1 MNQFLR
7 KISYRY
13 LFHKGSKSLSSQTLL
28 TSTGVGLGT
37 AVLIIVLSVMNG
49 FENELQKRILGVIPH
64 VTLETSGGFEDIESL
79 TKTISNENNVIAVAP
94 FLSTQVVINN
104 GDVSKGVFLKGT
116 SAKNEI
122 SIIPDNMLIGGIESL
137 EDSSAIVLGDSLA
150 YELNVAIGDSVNLLN
165 IDQSN
170 PLIGV
175 PRVVAFKVEGI
186 FSVGSEVDQN
196 YALISSDSFLKL
208 IKPKNG
214 TGIEVKV
221 DNVLEA
227 RNTGRSII
235 EKLDSSNFI
244 RMASWDQSYGGL
256 FRAVQLEKIMVGMLM
271 SLILLVAILSLLM
284 SVNNLIKTNEK
295 EIAILR
301 TIGYSKW
308 DIQSIFIQ
316 LILTIG
322 IFGIFFGNILGFFIA
337 SNITEFL
344 NFLSQAFNI
353 SMLDVYYLDYFP
365 SIINFEQI
373 VWINIFTFLL
383 LLIFSFIPSNKAA
396 NTNPVNIINV
406 S

>member
-13 LFHKGSKSLSSQTLL
+13 LFHKGSRSLSSQTLL

-122 SIIPDNMLIGGIESL
+122 SIIPNNMLIGGIESL

-365 SIINFEQI
+365 SIISFEQI

>member
-1 MNQFLR
+1 MNYFLR
-7 KISYRY
+7 KISFRY
-13 LFHKGSKSLSSQTLL
+13 LYHKGSKAPSSQTIL
-28 TSTGVGLGT
+28 TSLGVGFGT

-64 VTLETSGGFEDIESL
+64 VTLESSGGFEDLENISEIILKDSNVE
-79 TKTISNENNVIAVAP
+79 TIAP
-94 FLSTQVVINN
+94 FLSSQVVINSN
-104 GDVSKGVFLKGT
+104 DVSKGVIIKGT
-116 SAKNEI
+116 SQQNEI
-122 SIIPDNMLIGGIESL
+122 SIIPDNMLVGDLEALEGGSNI
-137 EDSSAIVLGDSLA
+137 IVGDSLA
-150 YELNVAIGDSVNLLN
+150 YELNAAIGDSVNLLN

-175 PRVVAFKVEGI
+175 PRVIAFKIVGI

-196 YALISSDSFLKL
+196 YALISQDSFLKL

-214 TGIEVKV
+214 IGLEIKVK
-221 DNVLEA
+221 NVLDA
-227 RNTGRSII
+227 RKTGRAVIQ
-235 EKLDSSNFI
+235 KFDSENYI
-244 RMASWDQSYGGL
+244 KMTSWDQSYGGL
-256 FRAVQLEKIMVGMLM
+256 FRAVQLEKIMVGLLM

-301 TIGYSKW
+301 TIGFSKW

-316 LILTIG
+316 LVLTIG
-322 IFGIFFGNILGFFIA
+322 VFGIFFGNILGFFLA

-344 NFLSQAFNI
+344 NFLSQIFNI

-365 SIINFEQI
+365 SIINFQQI
-373 VWINIFTFLL
+373 VWINIITFLL

-396 NTNPVNIINV
+396 NTNPVNIVNKA
-406 S
+406 

>member
-1 MNQFLR
+1 MNYFLR
-7 KISYRY
+7 KISFRY
-13 LFHKGSKSLSSQTLL
+13 LYHKGSKAPSSQTIL
-28 TSTGVGLGT
+28 TSLGVGFGT

-64 VTLETSGGFEDIESL
+64 VTLESSGGFEDLENISEIILEES
-79 TKTISNENNVIAVAP
+79 NVEAIAP
-94 FLSTQVVINN
+94 FLSSQVVINSN
-104 GDVSKGVFLKGT
+104 DVSKGVIIKGT
-116 SAKNEI
+116 SQQNEI
-122 SIIPDNMLIGGIESL
+122 SIIPDNMLVGDLEALEGGSNI
-137 EDSSAIVLGDSLA
+137 IVGDSLA

-175 PRVVAFKVEGI
+175 PRVIAFKVVGI

-196 YALISSDSFLKL
+196 YALMSQDSFLKL

-214 TGIEVKV
+214 IGLEIKVK
-221 DNVLEA
+221 NVLDA
-227 RNTGRSII
+227 RKTGRAVIQ
-235 EKLDSSNFI
+235 KFDSENYI
-244 RMASWDQSYGGL
+244 KMTSWDQSYGGL
-256 FRAVQLEKIMVGMLM
+256 FRAVQLEKIMVGLLM

-301 TIGYSKW
+301 TIGFSKW

-316 LILTIG
+316 LVLTIG
-322 IFGIFFGNILGFFIA
+322 IFGIFFGNILGFFLA

-344 NFLSQAFNI
+344 NFLSQIFNI

-365 SIINFEQI
+365 SIINFQQI
-373 VWINIFTFLL
+373 VWINIITFLL

-396 NTNPVNIINV
+396 NTNPVNIVNKT
-406 S
+406 

>member
-1 MNQFLR
+1 MNYFLR
-7 KISYRY
+7 KISFRY
-13 LFHKGSKSLSSQTLL
+13 LFHKGSKAPSSQTIL
-28 TSTGVGLGT
+28 TSLGVGFGT

-64 VTLETSGGFEDIESL
+64 VTLESSGGFEDLENISEIILEESNVE
-79 TKTISNENNVIAVAP
+79 TIAP
-94 FLSTQVVINN
+94 FLSSQVVINSN
-104 GDVSKGVFLKGT
+104 DVSKGVIIKGT
-116 SAKNEI
+116 SQQNEI
-122 SIIPDNMLIGGIESL
+122 SIIPDNMLVGDLEALEGGSNI
-137 EDSSAIVLGDSLA
+137 IVGDSLA
-150 YELNVAIGDSVNLLN
+150 YELNAAIGDSVNLLN

-175 PRVVAFKVEGI
+175 PRVIAFKVVGI

-196 YALISSDSFLKL
+196 YALISQDSFLKL

-214 TGIEVKV
+214 IGLEIKVK
-221 DNVLEA
+221 NVLDA
-227 RNTGRSII
+227 RKTGRAVIQ
-235 EKLDSSNFI
+235 KFDSENYI
-244 RMASWDQSYGGL
+244 KMTSWDQSYGGL
-256 FRAVQLEKIMVGMLM
+256 FRAVQLEKIMVGLLM

-301 TIGYSKW
+301 TIGFSKW

-316 LILTIG
+316 LVLTIG
-322 IFGIFFGNILGFFIA
+322 IFGIFFGNILGFFLA

-344 NFLSQAFNI
+344 NFLSQIFNI

-365 SIINFEQI
+365 SIINFQQI
-373 VWINIFTFLL
+373 VWINIITFLL

-396 NTNPVNIINV
+396 NTNPVNIVNKT
-406 S
+406 

>member
-1 MNQFLR
+1 MNYFLR
-7 KISYRY
+7 KISFRY
-13 LFHKGSKSLSSQTLL
+13 LFHKGSKAPSSQTIL
-28 TSTGVGLGT
+28 TSLGVGFGT

-64 VTLETSGGFEDIESL
+64 VTLESSGGFEDLENISEIILEDSNVE
-79 TKTISNENNVIAVAP
+79 TIAP
-94 FLSTQVVINN
+94 FLSSQVVINSN
-104 GDVSKGVFLKGT
+104 DVSRGVIIKGT
-116 SAKNEI
+116 SQQNEI
-122 SIIPDNMLIGGIESL
+122 SIIPDNMLVGDLEALEGGSNI
-137 EDSSAIVLGDSLA
+137 IVGDSLA
-150 YELNVAIGDSVNLLN
+150 YELNAAIGDSVNLLN

-175 PRVVAFKVEGI
+175 PRVIAFKVVGI

-196 YALISSDSFLKL
+196 YALMSQDSFLKL

-214 TGIEVKV
+214 IGLEIKVK
-221 DNVLEA
+221 NVLDA
-227 RNTGRSII
+227 RKTGRAVIQ
-235 EKLDSSNFI
+235 KFDSENYI
-244 RMASWDQSYGGL
+244 KMTSWDQSYGGL
-256 FRAVQLEKIMVGMLM
+256 FRAVQLEKIMVGLLM

-301 TIGYSKW
+301 TIGFSKW

-316 LILTIG
+316 LVLSIG
-322 IFGIFFGNILGFFIA
+322 IFGIFFGNILGFFLA

-344 NFLSQAFNI
+344 NFLSQIFNI

-365 SIINFEQI
+365 SIINFQQI
-373 VWINIFTFLL
+373 VWINIITFLL

-396 NTNPVNIINV
+396 NTNPVNIVNKT
-406 S
+406 

>member
-1 MNQFLR
+1 MNYFLR
-7 KISYRY
+7 KISFRY
-13 LFHKGSKSLSSQTLL
+13 LFHKGSKAPSSQTIL
-28 TSTGVGLGT
+28 TSLGVGFGT

-64 VTLETSGGFEDIESL
+64 VTLENSGGFEDIEN
-79 TKTISNENNVIAVAP
+79 ISEIILDEPNVVAVAP
-94 FLSTQVVINN
+94 FLSSQVVINN
-104 GDVSKGVFLKGT
+104 NDVSKGIIIKGT
-116 SAKNEI
+116 SMQNEI
-122 SIIPDNMLIGGIESL
+122 SIIPDNMLVGDL
-137 EDSSAIVLGDSLA
+137 EALEGDSNIIVGDSLA

-175 PRVVAFKVEGI
+175 PRVVAFKVVGI

-196 YALISSDSFLKL
+196 YALISQDSFLKL

-214 TGIEVKV
+214 VGLEIKVK
-221 DNVLEA
+221 NVLEA
-227 RNTGRSII
+227 RNTGRTVIQ
-235 EKLDSSNFI
+235 KFDSENYI
-244 RMASWDQSYGGL
+244 KMTSWDQSYGGL
-256 FRAVQLEKIMVGMLM
+256 FRAVQLEKIMVGLLM
-271 SLILLVAILSLLM
+271 SLILLVAILSLLL

-301 TIGYSKW
+301 TIGFSKW

-322 IFGIFFGNILGFFIA
+322 VFGIFFGNILGFFIA

-344 NFLSQAFNI
+344 NFLSQIFNI

-365 SIINFEQI
+365 SIINFQQI
-373 VWINIFTFLL
+373 VWINIITFFLL
-383 LLIFSFIPSNKAA
+383 LLFGFIPSNKAA
-396 NTNPVNIINV
+396 NTNPVNIVNK

>member
-7 KISYRY
+7 KISFRY
-13 LFHKGSKSLSSQTLL
+13 LFHKGSNSLSSQTLL
-28 TSTGVGLGT
+28 TSLGVGLGT

-64 VTLETSGGFEDIESL
+64 VTLESSGGFKDIEN
-79 TKTISNENNVIAVAP
+79 ISKSISDHNDVVAVAP
-94 FLSTQVVINN
+94 FLSSQVVINN
-104 GDVSKGVFLKGT
+104 RDVSKGVFIKGT
-116 SAKNEI
+116 SAQEEI
-122 SIIPDNMLIGGIESL
+122 SIIPDNMLIGEVESL
-137 EDSSAIVLGDSLA
+137 EDGSNIILGDSLA
-150 YELNVAIGDSVNLLN
+150 YELNVAVGDSVNLLN

-175 PRVVAFKVEGI
+175 PRVVAFKVVGV

-196 YALISSDSFLKL
+196 YALISSNSFLKL

-214 TGIEVKV
+214 IGLELKV
-221 DNVLEA
+221 QNVLEA
-227 RNTGRSII
+227 RNIGRAII
-235 EKLDSSNFI
+235 EKLDTTNYI
-244 RMASWDQSYGGL
+244 KMTSWDQSYGGL
-256 FRAVQLEKIMVGMLM
+256 FRAVQLEKIMVSLLM

-284 SVNNLIKTNEK
+284 SVNNLVKTNEK

-322 IFGIFFGNILGFFIA
+322 VFGIFFGNMLVFFLA

-344 NFLSQAFNI
+344 NFLSQIFNI

-365 SIINFEQI
+365 SIISVEQI
-373 VWINIFTFLL
+373 IWINIITFLL

-396 NTNPVNIINV
+396 NTNPVNIVNK

>member
-1 MNQFLR
+1 MNYFLR
-7 KISYRY
+7 KISFRY
-13 LFHKGSKSLSSQTLL
+13 LYHKGSKAPSSQTIL
-28 TSTGVGLGT
+28 TSLGVGFGT

-64 VTLETSGGFEDIESL
+64 VTLESSGGFEDLENMSEIILKES
-79 TKTISNENNVIAVAP
+79 NVEAVAP
-94 FLSTQVVINN
+94 FLSSQVVINSN
-104 GDVSKGVFLKGT
+104 DVSKGVIIKGT
-116 SAKNEI
+116 SQQNEI
-122 SIIPDNMLIGGIESL
+122 SIIPDNMLVGDLEALEGGSNI
-137 EDSSAIVLGDSLA
+137 IVGDSLA
-150 YELNVAIGDSVNLLN
+150 YELNAAIGDSVNLLN

-175 PRVVAFKVEGI
+175 PRVIAFKVVGI

-196 YALISSDSFLKL
+196 YALISQDSFLKL

-214 TGIEVKV
+214 IGLEIKVK
-221 DNVLEA
+221 NVLDA
-227 RNTGRSII
+227 RKTGRAVMQ
-235 EKLDSSNFI
+235 KFDSENYI
-244 RMASWDQSYGGL
+244 KMTSWDQSYGGL
-256 FRAVQLEKIMVGMLM
+256 FRAVQLEKIMVGLLM

-301 TIGYSKW
+301 TIGFSKW

-316 LILTIG
+316 LVLTIG
-322 IFGIFFGNILGFFIA
+322 IFGIFFGNILGFFLA

-344 NFLSQAFNI
+344 NFLSQIFNI

-365 SIINFEQI
+365 SIINFQQI
-373 VWINIFTFLL
+373 VWINIITFLL

-396 NTNPVNIINV
+396 NTNPVNIVNKT
-406 S
+406 

>member
-1 MNQFLR
+1 LNQFLR
-7 KISYRY
+7 KISFRY
-13 LFHKGSKSLSSQTLL
+13 LFHKGSNSLSSQTLL
-28 TSTGVGLGT
+28 TSLGVGLGT

-64 VTLETSGGFEDIESL
+64 VTLETSGGFKDIEN
-79 TKTISNENNVIAVAP
+79 ISKSISDHNDVVAVAP
-94 FLSTQVVINN
+94 FLSSQVVINN
-104 GDVSKGVFLKGT
+104 RDVSKGVFIKGT
-116 SAKNEI
+116 SAQEEI
-122 SIIPDNMLIGGIESL
+122 SIIPDNMLIGEVESL
-137 EDSSAIVLGDSLA
+137 EDGSNIILGDSLA
-150 YELNVAIGDSVNLLN
+150 YELNVAVGDSVNLLN

-175 PRVVAFKVEGI
+175 PRVVAFKVVGV

-196 YALISSDSFLKL
+196 YALISSNSFLKL

-214 TGIEVKV
+214 IGLELKV
-221 DNVLEA
+221 QNVLEA
-227 RNTGRSII
+227 RNIGRAII
-235 EKLDSSNFI
+235 EKLDTTNYI
-244 RMASWDQSYGGL
+244 KMTSWDQSYGGL
-256 FRAVQLEKIMVGMLM
+256 FRAVQLEKIMVSLLM

-284 SVNNLIKTNEK
+284 SVNNLVKTNEK

-322 IFGIFFGNILGFFIA
+322 IFGIFFGNLLGFFLA

-344 NFLSQAFNI
+344 NFLSQIFNI

-365 SIINFEQI
+365 SIISVEQI
-373 VWINIFTFLL
+373 IWINIITFLL

-396 NTNPVNIINV
+396 NTNPVNIVNK

>member
-1 MNQFLR
+1 MNYFLR
-7 KISYRY
+7 KISFRY
-13 LFHKGSKSLSSQTLL
+13 LYHKGSKAPSSQTIL
-28 TSTGVGLGT
+28 TSLGVGFGT

-64 VTLETSGGFEDIESL
+64 VTLESSGGFEDLENISEIILEDSNVE
-79 TKTISNENNVIAVAP
+79 TIAP
-94 FLSTQVVINN
+94 FLSSQVVINSN
-104 GDVSKGVFLKGT
+104 DVSRGVIIKGT
-116 SAKNEI
+116 SQQNEI
-122 SIIPDNMLIGGIESL
+122 SIIPDNMLVGDLEALEGGSNI
-137 EDSSAIVLGDSLA
+137 IVGDSLA

-175 PRVVAFKVEGI
+175 PRVIAFKVVGI

-196 YALISSDSFLKL
+196 YALMSQDSFLKL

-214 TGIEVKV
+214 IGLEIKVK
-221 DNVLEA
+221 NVLDA
-227 RNTGRSII
+227 RKTGRAVMQ
-235 EKLDSSNFI
+235 KFDSENYI
-244 RMASWDQSYGGL
+244 KMTSWDQSYGGL
-256 FRAVQLEKIMVGMLM
+256 FRAVQLEKIMVGLLM

-301 TIGYSKW
+301 TIGFSKW

-316 LILTIG
+316 LVLTIG
-322 IFGIFFGNILGFFIA
+322 IFGIFFGNILGFFLA

-344 NFLSQAFNI
+344 NFLSQIFNI

-365 SIINFEQI
+365 SIINFQQI
-373 VWINIFTFLL
+373 VWINIITFLL

-396 NTNPVNIINV
+396 NTNPVNIVNKT
-406 S
+406 

>member
-1 MNQFLR
+1 MR
-7 KISYRY
+7 KISFRY
-13 LFHKGSKSLSSQTLL
+13 LFHKGSNSLSSQSLL
-28 TSTGVGLGT
+28 TSLGVGLGT

-64 VTLETSGGFEDIESL
+64 VTLESSGGFKDIEN
-79 TKTISNENNVIAVAP
+79 ISKSISDHNDVVAVAP
-94 FLSTQVVINN
+94 FLSSQVVINN
-104 GDVSKGVFLKGT
+104 RDVSKGVFIKGT
-116 SAKNEI
+116 SAQEEI
-122 SIIPDNMLIGGIESL
+122 SIIPDNMLIGEVESL
-137 EDSSAIVLGDSLA
+137 EDGSNIILGDSLA
-150 YELNVAIGDSVNLLN
+150 YELNVAVGDSVNLLN

-175 PRVVAFKVEGI
+175 PRVVAFKVVGV

-196 YALISSDSFLKL
+196 YALISSNSFLKL

-214 TGIEVKV
+214 IGLELKV
-221 DNVLEA
+221 QNVLEA
-227 RNTGRSII
+227 RNIGRAVI
-235 EKLDSSNFI
+235 EKLDTTNYI
-244 RMASWDQSYGGL
+244 KMTSWDQSYGGL
-256 FRAVQLEKIMVGMLM
+256 FRAVQLEKIMVSLLM
-271 SLILLVAILSLLM
+271 SLILLVAILSLLI
-284 SVNNLIKTNEK
+284 SVNNLVKTNEK

-322 IFGIFFGNILGFFIA
+322 IFGIFFGNLLGFFLA

-344 NFLSQAFNI
+344 NFLSQIFNI

-365 SIINFEQI
+365 SIISVEQI
-373 VWINIFTFLL
+373 IWINIITFLL

-396 NTNPVNIINV
+396 NTNPVNIVNKA
-406 S
+406 

>member
-1 MNQFLR
+1 MR
-7 KISYRY
+7 KISFRY
-13 LFHKGSKSLSSQTLL
+13 LFHKGSNSLSSQTLF
-28 TSTGVGLGT
+28 TSLGVSLGT

-64 VTLETSGGFEDIESL
+64 VTLESSGGFKDIEN
-79 TKTISNENNVIAVAP
+79 ISKSISEDNDVVAVAP
-94 FLSTQVVINN
+94 FLSSQVVINN
-104 GDVSKGVFLKGT
+104 GDVSKGVVIKGT
-116 SAKNEI
+116 SAQDEI
-122 SIIPDNMLIGGIESL
+122 SIIPDNMLIGEVESL
-137 EDSSAIVLGDSLA
+137 EDGSNIILGDSLA

-175 PRVVAFKVEGI
+175 PRVVAFKVVGI

-196 YALISSDSFLKL
+196 YALISSNSFLKL

-214 TGIEVKV
+214 VGLELKVK
-221 DNVLEA
+221 NVLEA
-227 RNTGRSII
+227 RNIGRAII
-235 EKLDSSNFI
+235 QKLDTTNYI
-244 RMASWDQSYGGL
+244 KMTSWDQSYGGL
-256 FRAVQLEKIMVGMLM
+256 FRAVQLEKIMVSLLM
-271 SLILLVAILSLLM
+271 SLILLVAILSLLI
-284 SVNNLIKTNEK
+284 SVNNLVKTNEK

-322 IFGIFFGNILGFFIA
+322 VFGIFFGNMLGFFLA

-344 NFLSQAFNI
+344 NFLSQIFNI

-365 SIINFEQI
+365 SIISLEQI
-373 VWINIFTFLL
+373 IWINIITFILL
-383 LLIFSFIPSNKAA
+383 LVFSFIPSNKAA
-396 NTNPVNIINV
+396 NTNPVNIVNK

>member
-1 MNQFLR
+1 MNYFLR
-7 KISYRY
+7 KISFRY
-13 LFHKGSKSLSSQTLL
+13 LCHKGSKAPSSQTIL
-28 TSTGVGLGT
+28 TSLGVGFGT

-64 VTLETSGGFEDIESL
+64 VTLESSGGFEDLENISEIILEDSNVE
-79 TKTISNENNVIAVAP
+79 TIAP
-94 FLSTQVVINN
+94 FLSSQVVINSN
-104 GDVSKGVFLKGT
+104 DVSRGVIIKGT
-116 SAKNEI
+116 SQQNEI
-122 SIIPDNMLIGGIESL
+122 SIIPDNMLVGDLEALEGGSNI
-137 EDSSAIVLGDSLA
+137 IVGDSLA
-150 YELNVAIGDSVNLLN
+150 YELNAAIGDSVNLLN

-175 PRVVAFKVEGI
+175 PRVIAFKVVGI

-196 YALISSDSFLKL
+196 YALISQDSFLKL

-214 TGIEVKV
+214 IGLEIKVK
-221 DNVLEA
+221 NVLDA
-227 RNTGRSII
+227 RKTGRAVIQ
-235 EKLDSSNFI
+235 KFDSENYI
-244 RMASWDQSYGGL
+244 KMTSWDQSYGGL
-256 FRAVQLEKIMVGMLM
+256 FRAVQLEKIMVGLLM

-301 TIGYSKW
+301 TIGFSKW

-316 LILTIG
+316 LVLTIG
-322 IFGIFFGNILGFFIA
+322 IFGIFFGNILGFFLA

-344 NFLSQAFNI
+344 NFLSQIFNI

-365 SIINFEQI
+365 SIINFQQI
-373 VWINIFTFLL
+373 VWINIITFLL

-396 NTNPVNIINV
+396 NTNPVNIVNKT
-406 S
+406 

>member
-1 MNQFLR
+1 MNYFLR
-7 KISYRY
+7 KISFRY
-13 LFHKGSKSLSSQTLL
+13 LFHKGSKAPSSQTIL
-28 TSTGVGLGT
+28 TSLGVGFGT

-64 VTLETSGGFEDIESL
+64 VTLENSGGFEDIEN
-79 TKTISNENNVIAVAP
+79 ISEIILDEPNVVAVAP
-94 FLSTQVVINN
+94 FLSSQVVINN
-104 GDVSKGVFLKGT
+104 NDVSKGIIIKGT
-116 SAKNEI
+116 SMQNEI
-122 SIIPDNMLIGGIESL
+122 SIIPDNMLVGDL
-137 EDSSAIVLGDSLA
+137 EALEGDSNIIVGDSLA

-175 PRVVAFKVEGI
+175 PRVVAFKVVGI

-196 YALISSDSFLKL
+196 YALISQDSFLKL

-214 TGIEVKV
+214 VGLEIKVK
-221 DNVLEA
+221 NVLEA
-227 RNTGRSII
+227 RNTGRAVIQ
-235 EKLDSSNFI
+235 KFDSENYI
-244 RMASWDQSYGGL
+244 KMTSWDQSYGGL
-256 FRAVQLEKIMVGMLM
+256 FRAVQLEKIMVGLLM
-271 SLILLVAILSLLM
+271 SLILLVAILSLLL

-301 TIGYSKW
+301 TIGFSKW

-322 IFGIFFGNILGFFIA
+322 VFGIFFGNILGFFIA

-344 NFLSQAFNI
+344 NFLSQIFNI

-365 SIINFEQI
+365 SIINFQQI
-373 VWINIFTFLL
+373 VWINIITFFLL
-383 LLIFSFIPSNKAA
+383 LLFGFIPSNKAA
-396 NTNPVNIINV
+396 NTNPVNIVNK

>member
-1 MNQFLR
+1 MNYFLR
-7 KISYRY
+7 KISFRY
-13 LFHKGSKSLSSQTLL
+13 LYHKGSKAPSSQTIL
-28 TSTGVGLGT
+28 TSLGVGFGT

-64 VTLETSGGFEDIESL
+64 VTLESSGGFEDLENISEIILEES
-79 TKTISNENNVIAVAP
+79 NVEAIAP
-94 FLSTQVVINN
+94 FLSSQVVINSN
-104 GDVSKGVFLKGT
+104 DVSKGVIIKGT
-116 SAKNEI
+116 SQKNEI
-122 SIIPDNMLIGGIESL
+122 SIIPDNMLVGDLEALEGGSNI
-137 EDSSAIVLGDSLA
+137 IVGDSLA
-150 YELNVAIGDSVNLLN
+150 YELNAAIGDSVNLLN

-175 PRVVAFKVEGI
+175 PRVIAFKVVGI

-196 YALISSDSFLKL
+196 YALISQDSFLKL

-214 TGIEVKV
+214 IGLEIKVK
-221 DNVLEA
+221 NVLDA
-227 RNTGRSII
+227 RKTGRAVIQ
-235 EKLDSSNFI
+235 KFDSENYI
-244 RMASWDQSYGGL
+244 KMTSWDQSYGGL
-256 FRAVQLEKIMVGMLM
+256 FRAVQLEKIMVGLLM

-301 TIGYSKW
+301 TIGFSKW

-316 LILTIG
+316 LVLTIG
-322 IFGIFFGNILGFFIA
+322 IFGIFFGNILGFFLA

-344 NFLSQAFNI
+344 NFLSQIFNI

-365 SIINFEQI
+365 SIINFQQI
-373 VWINIFTFLL
+373 VWINIITFLL

-396 NTNPVNIINV
+396 NTNPVNIVNKT
-406 S
+406 

>member
-1 MNQFLR
+1 MNYFLR
-7 KISYRY
+7 KISFRY
-13 LFHKGSKSLSSQTLL
+13 LFHKGSKAPSSQTIL
-28 TSTGVGLGT
+28 TSLGVGFGT

-64 VTLETSGGFEDIESL
+64 VTLESSGGFEDLEN
-79 TKTISNENNVIAVAP
+79 ISEIILEDSNVEAIAP
-94 FLSTQVVINN
+94 FLSSQVVINSN
-104 GDVSKGVFLKGT
+104 DVSKGLVIKGT
-116 SAKNEI
+116 SQQSEI
-122 SIIPDNMLIGGIESL
+122 SIIPDNMLVGDLEALEGGSNI
-137 EDSSAIVLGDSLA
+137 IVGDSLA
-150 YELNVAIGDSVNLLN
+150 YELNAAIGDSVNLLN

-175 PRVVAFKVEGI
+175 PRVIAFKVVGI

-196 YALISSDSFLKL
+196 YALISQDSFLKL

-214 TGIEVKV
+214 IGLEIKVK
-221 DNVLEA
+221 NVLDA
-227 RNTGRSII
+227 RKTGRAVIQ
-235 EKLDSSNFI
+235 KFDSENYI
-244 RMASWDQSYGGL
+244 KMTSWDQSYGGL
-256 FRAVQLEKIMVGMLM
+256 FRAVQLEKIMVGLLM

-301 TIGYSKW
+301 TIGFSKW

-316 LILTIG
+316 LVLTIG
-322 IFGIFFGNILGFFIA
+322 IFGIFFGNILGFFLA

-344 NFLSQAFNI
+344 NFLSQIFNI

-365 SIINFEQI
+365 SIINFQQI
-373 VWINIFTFLL
+373 VWINIITFLL

-396 NTNPVNIINV
+396 NTNPVNIVNKT
-406 S
+406 

>member
-1 MNQFLR
+1 LNYFLR
-7 KISYRY
+7 KISFRY
-13 LFHKGSKSLSSQTLL
+13 LYHKGSKAPSSQTIL
-28 TSTGVGLGT
+28 TSLGVGFGT

-64 VTLETSGGFEDIESL
+64 VTLESSGGFEDLEN
-79 TKTISNENNVIAVAP
+79 ISEIILEDSNVEAIAP
-94 FLSTQVVINN
+94 FLSSQVVINSN
-104 GDVSKGVFLKGT
+104 DVSKGVVIKGT
-116 SAKNEI
+116 SQQSEI
-122 SIIPDNMLIGGIESL
+122 SIIPDNMLVGDLEALEGGSNI
-137 EDSSAIVLGDSLA
+137 IVGDSLA

-175 PRVVAFKVEGI
+175 PRVIAFKVVGI

-196 YALISSDSFLKL
+196 YALMSQDSFLKL

-214 TGIEVKV
+214 IGIEIKVK
-221 DNVLEA
+221 NVLDA
-227 RNTGRSII
+227 RKTGRAVIQ
-235 EKLDSSNFI
+235 KFDSENYI
-244 RMASWDQSYGGL
+244 KMTSWDQSYGGL
-256 FRAVQLEKIMVGMLM
+256 FRAVQLEKIMVGLLM

-301 TIGYSKW
+301 TIGFSKW

-316 LILTIG
+316 LVLTIG
-322 IFGIFFGNILGFFIA
+322 IFGIFFGNILGFFLA

-344 NFLSQAFNI
+344 NFLSQIFNI

-365 SIINFEQI
+365 SIINFQQI
-373 VWINIFTFLL
+373 VWINIITFLL

-396 NTNPVNIINV
+396 NTNPVNIVNKA
-406 S
+406 

>member
-1 MNQFLR
+1 LNQFLR

-116 SAKNEI
+116 SAKYEI

-365 SIINFEQI
+365 SIISFEQI

>member
-7 KISYRY
+7 KISFRY
-13 LFHKGSKSLSSQTLL
+13 LFHKGSNSLSSQTLL
-28 TSTGVGLGT
+28 TSLGVGLGT

-64 VTLETSGGFEDIESL
+64 VTLESSGGFKDIEN
-79 TKTISNENNVIAVAP
+79 ISKSISDHNDVVAVAP
-94 FLSTQVVINN
+94 FLSSQVVINN
-104 GDVSKGVFLKGT
+104 KDVSKGVFIKGT
-116 SAKNEI
+116 SAQEEI
-122 SIIPDNMLIGGIESL
+122 SIIPDNMLIGEVESL
-137 EDSSAIVLGDSLA
+137 EDGSNIILGDSLA
-150 YELNVAIGDSVNLLN
+150 YELNVAVGDSVNLLN

-175 PRVVAFKVEGI
+175 PRVVAFKVVGV

-196 YALISSDSFLKL
+196 YALISSNSFLKL

-214 TGIEVKV
+214 IGLELKV
-221 DNVLEA
+221 QNVLEA
-227 RNTGRSII
+227 RNIGRAII
-235 EKLDSSNFI
+235 EKLDTTNYI
-244 RMASWDQSYGGL
+244 KMTSWDQSYGGL
-256 FRAVQLEKIMVGMLM
+256 FRAVQLEKIMVSLLM

-284 SVNNLIKTNEK
+284 SVNNLVKTNEK

-322 IFGIFFGNILGFFIA
+322 IFGIFFGNLLGFFLA

-344 NFLSQAFNI
+344 NFLSQIFNI

-365 SIINFEQI
+365 SIISVEQI
-373 VWINIFTFLL
+373 IWINIITFLL

-396 NTNPVNIINV
+396 NTNPVNIVNK

>member
-1 MNQFLR
+1 MNYFLR
-7 KISYRY
+7 KISFRY
-13 LFHKGSKSLSSQTLL
+13 LYHKGSKAPSSQTIL
-28 TSTGVGLGT
+28 TSLGVGFGT

-64 VTLETSGGFEDIESL
+64 VTLESSGGFEDLENISEIILEES
-79 TKTISNENNVIAVAP
+79 NVEALAP
-94 FLSTQVVINN
+94 FLSSQVVINSN
-104 GDVSKGVFLKGT
+104 DVSKGVIIKGT
-116 SAKNEI
+116 SEQNEI
-122 SIIPDNMLIGGIESL
+122 SIIPDNMLVGDLAALEGGSNI
-137 EDSSAIVLGDSLA
+137 IVGDSLA
-150 YELNVAIGDSVNLLN
+150 YELNAAIGDSVNLLN

-175 PRVVAFKVEGI
+175 PRVIAFKVVGI

-196 YALISSDSFLKL
+196 YALISQDSFLKL

-214 TGIEVKV
+214 IGLEIKVK
-221 DNVLEA
+221 NVLDA
-227 RNTGRSII
+227 RKTGRAVIQ
-235 EKLDSSNFI
+235 KFDSENYI
-244 RMASWDQSYGGL
+244 KMTSWDQSYGGL
-256 FRAVQLEKIMVGMLM
+256 FRAVQLEKIMVGLLM

-301 TIGYSKW
+301 TIGFSKW

-316 LILTIG
+316 LVLTIG
-322 IFGIFFGNILGFFIA
+322 IFGIFFGNILGFFLA

-344 NFLSQAFNI
+344 NFLSQIFNI

-365 SIINFEQI
+365 SIISVEQI
-373 VWINIFTFLL
+373 IWINIITFLL

-396 NTNPVNIINV
+396 NTNPVNIVNK

>member
-1 MNQFLR
+1 MNYFLR
-7 KISYRY
+7 KISFRY
-13 LFHKGSKSLSSQTLL
+13 LYHKGSKAPSSQTIL
-28 TSTGVGLGT
+28 TSLGVGFGT

-64 VTLETSGGFEDIESL
+64 VTLESSGGFEDLENISEIILEESNVE
-79 TKTISNENNVIAVAP
+79 TIAP
-94 FLSTQVVINN
+94 FLSSQVVINSN
-104 GDVSKGVFLKGT
+104 DVSKGVIIKGT
-116 SAKNEI
+116 SQQNEI
-122 SIIPDNMLIGGIESL
+122 SIIPDNMLVGDLEALEGGSNI
-137 EDSSAIVLGDSLA
+137 IVGDSLA
-150 YELNVAIGDSVNLLN
+150 YELNAAIGDSVNLLN

-175 PRVVAFKVEGI
+175 PRVIAFKVVGI

-196 YALISSDSFLKL
+196 YALISQDSFLKL

-214 TGIEVKV
+214 IGLEIKVK
-221 DNVLEA
+221 NVLDA
-227 RNTGRSII
+227 RKIGRAVIQ
-235 EKLDSSNFI
+235 KFDSENYI
-244 RMASWDQSYGGL
+244 KMTSWDQSYGGL
-256 FRAVQLEKIMVGMLM
+256 FRAVQLEKIMVGLLM

-301 TIGYSKW
+301 TIGFSKW

-316 LILTIG
+316 LVLTIG
-322 IFGIFFGNILGFFIA
+322 IFGIFFGNILGFFLA

-344 NFLSQAFNI
+344 NFLSQIFNI

-365 SIINFEQI
+365 SIINFQQI
-373 VWINIFTFLL
+373 VWINIITFLL

-396 NTNPVNIINV
+396 NTNPVNIVNKT
-406 S
+406 

>member
-1 MNQFLR
+1 LNYFLR
-7 KISYRY
+7 KISFRY
-13 LFHKGSKSLSSQTLL
+13 LFHKGSKAPSSQTIL
-28 TSTGVGLGT
+28 TSLGVGFGT

-64 VTLETSGGFEDIESL
+64 VTLESSGGFEDLENISEIILEES
-79 TKTISNENNVIAVAP
+79 NVETVAP
-94 FLSTQVVINN
+94 FLSSQVVINSN
-104 GDVSKGVFLKGT
+104 DVSKGVIIKGT
-116 SAKNEI
+116 SQQNEI
-122 SIIPDNMLIGGIESL
+122 SIIPDNMLVGDLEALEGGSNI
-137 EDSSAIVLGDSLA
+137 IVGDSLA
-150 YELNVAIGDSVNLLN
+150 YELNAAIGDSVNLLN

-175 PRVVAFKVEGI
+175 PRVIAFKVVGI

-196 YALISSDSFLKL
+196 YALISQDSFLKL

-214 TGIEVKV
+214 IGLEIKVK
-221 DNVLEA
+221 NVLDA
-227 RNTGRSII
+227 RKTGRAVIQ
-235 EKLDSSNFI
+235 KFDSENYI
-244 RMASWDQSYGGL
+244 KMTSWDQSYGGL
-256 FRAVQLEKIMVGMLM
+256 FRAVQLEKIMVGLLM

-301 TIGYSKW
+301 TIGFSKW

-316 LILTIG
+316 LVLTIG
-322 IFGIFFGNILGFFIA
+322 VFGIFFGNILGFFLA

-344 NFLSQAFNI
+344 NFLSQIFNI

-365 SIINFEQI
+365 SIINFQQI
-373 VWINIFTFLL
+373 VWINIITFLL

-396 NTNPVNIINV
+396 NTNPVNIVNKT
-406 S
+406 

>member
-1 MNQFLR
+1 MNYFLR
-7 KISYRY
+7 KISFRY
-13 LFHKGSKSLSSQTLL
+13 LYHKGSKAPSSQTIL
-28 TSTGVGLGT
+28 TSLGVGFGT

-64 VTLETSGGFEDIESL
+64 VTLESSGGFEDLENMSEIILKES
-79 TKTISNENNVIAVAP
+79 NVEAVAP
-94 FLSTQVVINN
+94 FLSSQVVINSN
-104 GDVSKGVFLKGT
+104 DVSKGVIIKGT
-116 SAKNEI
+116 SQKNEI
-122 SIIPDNMLIGGIESL
+122 SIIPDNMLVGDLEALEGGSNI
-137 EDSSAIVLGDSLA
+137 IVGDSLA

-175 PRVVAFKVEGI
+175 PRVIAFKVVGI

-196 YALISSDSFLKL
+196 YALISQDSFLKL

-214 TGIEVKV
+214 IGLEIKVK
-221 DNVLEA
+221 NVLDA
-227 RNTGRSII
+227 RKTGRAVIQ
-235 EKLDSSNFI
+235 KFDSENYI
-244 RMASWDQSYGGL
+244 KMTSWDQSYGGL
-256 FRAVQLEKIMVGMLM
+256 FRAVQLEKIMVGLLM

-301 TIGYSKW
+301 TIGFSKW

-316 LILTIG
+316 LVLTIG
-322 IFGIFFGNILGFFIA
+322 IFGIFFGNILGFFLA

-344 NFLSQAFNI
+344 NFLSQIFNI

-365 SIINFEQI
+365 SIINFQQI
-373 VWINIFTFLL
+373 VWINIITFLL

-396 NTNPVNIINV
+396 NTNPVNIVNKT
-406 S
+406 

>member
-1 MNQFLR
+1 LNQFLR

-365 SIINFEQI
+365 SIISFEQI

>member
-7 KISYRY
+7 KISFRY
-13 LFHKGSKSLSSQTLL
+13 LFHKGSNSLSSQTLL
-28 TSTGVGLGT
+28 TSLGVGLGT

-64 VTLETSGGFEDIESL
+64 VTLESSGGFKDIEN
-79 TKTISNENNVIAVAP
+79 ISKSISDHNDVVAVAP
-94 FLSTQVVINN
+94 FLSSQVVINN
-104 GDVSKGVFLKGT
+104 RDISKGVFIKGT
-116 SAKNEI
+116 SAQEEI
-122 SIIPDNMLIGGIESL
+122 SIIPDNMLIGEVESL
-137 EDSSAIVLGDSLA
+137 EDGSNIILGDSLA
-150 YELNVAIGDSVNLLN
+150 YELNVAVGDSVNLLN

-175 PRVVAFKVEGI
+175 PRVVAFKVVGV

-196 YALISSDSFLKL
+196 YALISSNSFLKL

-214 TGIEVKV
+214 IGLELKV
-221 DNVLEA
+221 QNVLEA
-227 RNTGRSII
+227 RNSGRAII
-235 EKLDSSNFI
+235 EKLDTTNYI
-244 RMASWDQSYGGL
+244 KMTSWDQSYGGL
-256 FRAVQLEKIMVGMLM
+256 FRAVQLEKIMVSLLM

-284 SVNNLIKTNEK
+284 SVNNLVKTNEK

-308 DIQSIFIQ
+308 YIQSIFIQ

-322 IFGIFFGNILGFFIA
+322 IFGIFFGNLLGFFLA

-344 NFLSQAFNI
+344 NFLSQIFNI

-365 SIINFEQI
+365 SIVSIEQI
-373 VWINIFTFLL
+373 VWINIITFFL

-396 NTNPVNIINV
+396 NTNPVNIVNK

>member
-1 MNQFLR
+1 MNHFLR
-7 KISYRY
+7 KISFRY
-13 LFHKGSKSLSSQTLL
+13 LFHKGSNSLSSQTLL
-28 TSTGVGLGT
+28 TSLGVGLGT

-64 VTLETSGGFEDIESL
+64 VTLESSGGFKDIEN
-79 TKTISNENNVIAVAP
+79 ISKSISDHNDVVAVAP
-94 FLSTQVVINN
+94 FLSSQVVINN
-104 GDVSKGVFLKGT
+104 RDVSKGVFIKGT
-116 SAKNEI
+116 SAQEEI
-122 SIIPDNMLIGGIESL
+122 SIIPDNMLIGEVESL
-137 EDSSAIVLGDSLA
+137 EDGSNIILGDSLA
-150 YELNVAIGDSVNLLN
+150 YELNVAVGDSVNLLN

-175 PRVVAFKVEGI
+175 PRVVAFKVVGV

-196 YALISSDSFLKL
+196 YALISSNSFLKL

-214 TGIEVKV
+214 IGLELKV
-221 DNVLEA
+221 QNVLEA
-227 RNTGRSII
+227 RNIGRAII
-235 EKLDSSNFI
+235 EKLDTTNYI
-244 RMASWDQSYGGL
+244 KMTSWDQSYGGL
-256 FRAVQLEKIMVGMLM
+256 FRAVQLEKIMVSLLM

-284 SVNNLIKTNEK
+284 SVNNLVKTNEK

-322 IFGIFFGNILGFFIA
+322 IFGIFFGNLLGFFLA

-344 NFLSQAFNI
+344 NFLSQIFNI

-365 SIINFEQI
+365 SIVSIEQI
-373 VWINIFTFLL
+373 VWINIITFFL

-396 NTNPVNIINV
+396 NTNPVNIVNK

>member
-1 MNQFLR
+1 MR
-7 KISYRY
+7 KISFRY
-13 LFHKGSKSLSSQTLL
+13 LFHKGSNSLSSQTLL
-28 TSTGVGLGT
+28 TSLGVGLGT

-64 VTLETSGGFEDIESL
+64 VTLESSGGFKDIEN
-79 TKTISNENNVIAVAP
+79 ISKSISDHNDVVAVAP
-94 FLSTQVVINN
+94 FLSSQVVINN
-104 GDVSKGVFLKGT
+104 RDVSKGVFIKGT
-116 SAKNEI
+116 SAQEEI
-122 SIIPDNMLIGGIESL
+122 SIIPDNMLIGEVESL
-137 EDSSAIVLGDSLA
+137 EDGSNIILGDSLA
-150 YELNVAIGDSVNLLN
+150 YELNVAVGDSVNLLN

-175 PRVVAFKVEGI
+175 PRVVAFKVVGV

-196 YALISSDSFLKL
+196 YALISSNSFLKL

-214 TGIEVKV
+214 IGLELKV
-221 DNVLEA
+221 QNVLEA
-227 RNTGRSII
+227 RNIGRAII
-235 EKLDSSNFI
+235 EKLDTTNYI
-244 RMASWDQSYGGL
+244 KMTSWDQSYGGL
-256 FRAVQLEKIMVGMLM
+256 FRAVQLEKIMVSLLM

-284 SVNNLIKTNEK
+284 SVNNLVKTNEK

-322 IFGIFFGNILGFFIA
+322 IFGIFFGNLLGFFLA

-344 NFLSQAFNI
+344 NFLSQIFNI

-365 SIINFEQI
+365 SIVSIEQI
-373 VWINIFTFLL
+373 VWINIITFFL

-396 NTNPVNIINV
+396 NTNPVNIVNK

>member
-7 KISYRY
+7 KISFRY
-13 LFHKGSKSLSSQTLL
+13 LFHKGSNSLSSQTLL
-28 TSTGVGLGT
+28 TSLGVGLGT

-64 VTLETSGGFEDIESL
+64 VTLESSGGFKDIEN
-79 TKTISNENNVIAVAP
+79 ISKSISDHNDVVAVAP
-94 FLSTQVVINN
+94 FLSSQVVINN
-104 GDVSKGVFLKGT
+104 RDVSKGVFIKGT
-116 SAKNEI
+116 SAQEEI
-122 SIIPDNMLIGGIESL
+122 SIIPDNMLIGEVESL
-137 EDSSAIVLGDSLA
+137 EDGSNIILGDSLA

-175 PRVVAFKVEGI
+175 PRVVAFKVVGV

-196 YALISSDSFLKL
+196 YALISSNSFLKL

-214 TGIEVKV
+214 IGLELKV
-221 DNVLEA
+221 QNVLEA
-227 RNTGRSII
+227 RNIGRAII
-235 EKLDSSNFI
+235 EKLDTTNYI
-244 RMASWDQSYGGL
+244 KMTSWDQSYGGL
-256 FRAVQLEKIMVGMLM
+256 FRAVQLEKIMVSLLM

-284 SVNNLIKTNEK
+284 SVNNLVKTNEK

-322 IFGIFFGNILGFFIA
+322 IFGIFFGNLLGFFLA

-344 NFLSQAFNI
+344 NFLSQIFNI

-365 SIINFEQI
+365 SIISVEQI
-373 VWINIFTFLL
+373 IWINIFTFLL

-396 NTNPVNIINV
+396 NTNPVNIVNK

>member
-1 MNQFLR
+1 MNYFLR
-7 KISYRY
+7 KISFRY
-13 LFHKGSKSLSSQTLL
+13 LCHKGSKAPSSQTIL
-28 TSTGVGLGT
+28 TSLGVGFGT

-64 VTLETSGGFEDIESL
+64 VTLETSGGFEDLENISEIILEES
-79 TKTISNENNVIAVAP
+79 NVEALAP
-94 FLSTQVVINN
+94 FLSSQVVINSN
-104 GDVSKGVFLKGT
+104 DVSKGVIIKGT
-116 SAKNEI
+116 SEQNEI
-122 SIIPDNMLIGGIESL
+122 SIIPDNMLVGDLAALEGGSNI
-137 EDSSAIVLGDSLA
+137 IVGDSLA
-150 YELNVAIGDSVNLLN
+150 YELNAAIGDSVNLLN

-175 PRVVAFKVEGI
+175 PRVIAFKVVGI

-196 YALISSDSFLKL
+196 YALISQDSFLKL

-214 TGIEVKV
+214 IGLEIKVK
-221 DNVLEA
+221 NVLDA
-227 RNTGRSII
+227 RKTGREVIQKFNSENYII
-235 EKLDSSNFI
+235 
-244 RMASWDQSYGGL
+244 MTSWDQSYGGL
-256 FRAVQLEKIMVGMLM
+256 FRAVQLEKIMVGLLM

-301 TIGYSKW
+301 TIGFSKW

-316 LILTIG
+316 LVLTIG
-322 IFGIFFGNILGFFIA
+322 IFGIFFGNILGFFLA

-344 NFLSQAFNI
+344 NFLSQIFNI

-365 SIINFEQI
+365 SIINFQQI
-373 VWINIFTFLL
+373 VWINIITFLL

-396 NTNPVNIINV
+396 NTNPVNIVNKT
-406 S
+406 